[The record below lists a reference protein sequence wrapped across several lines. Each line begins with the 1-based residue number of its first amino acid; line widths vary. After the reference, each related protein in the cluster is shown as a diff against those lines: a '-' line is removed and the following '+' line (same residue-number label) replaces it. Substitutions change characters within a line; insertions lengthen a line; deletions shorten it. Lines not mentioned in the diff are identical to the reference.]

1 MTHTFFENNSNYHVE
16 EQFDRDQF
24 IVEIAFAPDD
34 TQLDLLFDTDADDYP
49 ELIENLESGFWQHM
63 ICRVQA
69 KYDGKVM
76 GESYLGSIV
85 AESPAKWLADD
96 GDGQIDDMV
105 DQALDEARSE
115 AVRMLEIL
123 KQDFLGMKL
132 FQDIDQKEVDNEFNW
147 AYTVYNS

>member
-34 TQLDLLFDTDADDYP
+34 TQLDLLFDTDADYYP

-69 KYDGKVM
+69 LYDGKVM

-85 AESPAKWLADD
+85 AESPAKWLDD
-96 GDGQIDDMV
+96 DPVVVDDLV

-132 FQDIDQKEVDNEFNW
+132 FEDIDQKEVDNEFN
-147 AYTVYNS
+147 

>member
-1 MTHTFFENNSNYHVE
+1 MAHTFFENNSNYYVE
-16 EQFDRDQF
+16 EQFDVDQF

-34 TQLDLLFDTDADDYP
+34 TQLDLLFDTDADYYP

-76 GESYLGSIV
+76 GETYLGSVV

-105 DQALDEARSE
+105 DAAVNEAREE

-123 KQDFLGMKL
+123 KADFL
-132 FQDIDQKEVDNEFNW
+132 
-147 AYTVYNS
+147 S